1 MQFCWHEYPSGR
13 PSFNKLVNE
22 LDKML
27 TGMANRGEEYLD
39 LEPLE
44 SPTSMSDSQY
54 SSMSRSSS
62 NYDVTSNSTD
72 SESS

>member
-1 MQFCWHEYPSGR
+1 L
-13 PSFNKLVNE
+13 SFQ
-22 LDKML
+22 
-27 TGMANRGEEYLD
+27 EYLD

-62 NYDVTSNSTD
+62 NYDVISNSTD
-72 SESS
+72 SESSWFWL

>member
-1 MQFCWHEYPSGR
+1 L
-13 PSFNKLVNE
+13 SFQ
-22 LDKML
+22 
-27 TGMANRGEEYLD
+27 EYLD

-44 SPTSMSDSQY
+44 SPTSMSQSDSQY

-72 SESS
+72 SESSWFWL